1 MGEVVR
7 THPTARRDESKADL
21 PALPRNSEKLDTQTL
36 KQENAQLRELVVQ
49 LSKIV
54 VKVVV
59 DHH

>member
-1 MGEVVR
+1 MGDVV
-7 THPTARRDESKADL
+7 HPTARRDESKADL
-21 PALPRNSEKLDTQTL
+21 PTLPRNSEKLNTQAL
-36 KQENAQLRELVVQ
+36 QQQNAQLRELVVQ

>member
-1 MGEVVR
+1 MGEVV
-7 THPTARRDESKADL
+7 HPTARRDESKADL
-21 PALPRNSEKLDTQTL
+21 PALPRNSEKPDTQTL
-36 KQENAQLRELVVQ
+36 QQENAQLRELVVQ

>member
-1 MGEVVR
+1 MGDVV
-7 THPTARRDESKADL
+7 HPTARNDESKADL
-21 PALPRNSEKLDTQTL
+21 PAQPRNSEKLDTQTL
-36 KQENAQLRELVVQ
+36 KQENAQLRELVLQ

>member
-1 MGEVVR
+1 MGEVV
-7 THPTARRDESKADL
+7 HPTARRDESKADP
-21 PALPRNSEKLDTQTL
+21 PALPRNSEKPDTKAL
-36 KQENAQLRELVVQ
+36 RQENAQLRELVVQ